1 MSFKIE
7 TYLRNEEGINKLIV
21 YSDEQY
27 LFNSIVIIF
36 FFIGFFD
43 FDAAAAA
50 AATFVKKFPAA

>member
-50 AATFVKKFPAA
+50 ATFVKKFPAA